1 LRKGGEEVLQNI
13 KVLDF
18 SKLLPGPYAT
28 MMLADLGA
36 EILRVES
43 PSLPDMVRE
52 MEPMDGESSA
62 AHQHLNRS
70 KKSITL
76 DLKKREAVDIVKQLI
91 QEYDVVLEQ
100 FRPGVMERLGLDYE
114 TLKQVNPNIIYCSL
128 SGYGQTG
135 PYRDRPGHDN
145 NYLSIAGINSYSGR
159 KQEAPVPMGVQI
171 ADLAGGSLHSVIAI
185 LTAVIH
191 RQTTGDGQYID
202 LSMTDATFALNAMFG
217 AGYIT
222 KGIQPKIEETF
233 LNGGTH
239 YDYYETK
246 DGRYFS
252 VGSLEAPFRNKLCEA
267 LNLEDMKEVALSNGP
282 EDILAFK
289 AAIKDVFLTKNYDEW
304 TAVFREVEAC
314 VEPVLNFS
322 EAVNHPQIQSR
333 NMITEVPR
341 EDGTKQQQISSPFKF
356 SDYQQKYKH
365 TGTRRGDHTME
376 ILRNLEL
383 DENKIEALVDQNVV
397 GEIERK

>member
-1 LRKGGEEVLQNI
+1 MLQHI

-36 EILRVES
+36 EILRVEA
-43 PSLPDMVRE
+43 PNLPDLIRE
-52 MEPMDGESSA
+52 MDPKDGESSA

-76 DLKKREAVDIVKQLI
+76 DLKKKEAIEVVKELI

-114 TLKQVNPNIIYCSL
+114 TLKRVNPNIIYCSL

-145 NYLSIAGINSYSGR
+145 NYLSIAGINGYSGR
-159 KQEAPVPMGVQI
+159 KQEKPVPMGIQI

-191 RQTTGDGQYID
+191 RQQTGEGQYID
-202 LSMTDATFALNAMFG
+202 LSMTDAAFALNAMFG
-217 AGYIT
+217 PGYIT
-222 KGIQPKIEETF
+222 KGVQPEAERAF
-233 LNGGTH
+233 LNGQTH

-246 DGRYFS
+246 DGRFFS
-252 VGSLEAPFRNKLCEA
+252 VGSLEPQFRLSLCEA
-267 LNLEDMKEVALSNGP
+267 LDLKHMKEAALSNSP
-282 EDILAFK
+282 EHIAAFK
-289 AAIKDVFLTKNYDEW
+289 AAIKEVFLTKNYDEW
-304 TAVFREVEAC
+304 TTVFQDVDAC
-314 VEPVLNFS
+314 VEPVLSFS
-322 EAVNHPQIQSR
+322 EAVNHSQIQAR
-333 NMITEVPR
+333 NMITEVPKS
-341 EDGTKQQQISSPFKF
+341 DGDMQRQISSPFRF
-356 SDYQQKYKH
+356 SEYQQKYKH
-365 TGTRRGDHTME
+365 IGAKRGEHTIE
-376 ILRNLEL
+376 ILKNLGWNEDKIKAMSDKNVFGEL
-383 DENKIEALVDQNVV
+383 
-397 GEIERK
+397 ERK

>member
-1 LRKGGEEVLQNI
+1 MRKGGEEVLQNI

>member
-1 LRKGGEEVLQNI
+1 MLQNI

-43 PSLPDMVRE
+43 PSLPDLVRDL
-52 MEPMDGESSA
+52 EPLDEESSA

-70 KKSITL
+70 KKSLTV

-191 RQTTGDGQYID
+191 RQETGEGQYID
-202 LSMTDATFALNAMFG
+202 LSMTDASFALNAMFG
-217 AGYIT
+217 PGYIT
-222 KGIQPKIEETF
+222 KGLQPKTEETL

-252 VGSLEAPFRNKLCEA
+252 VGSLEAPFRINLCEA
-267 LNLEDMKEVALSNGP
+267 LGLEHMKELALSNRP
-282 EDILAFK
+282 ENIAAFK
-289 AAIKDVFLTKNYDEW
+289 AAIREVFRTKTYDEW
-304 TAVFREVEAC
+304 LTVFQEVDAC
-314 VEPVLNFS
+314 VEPVLRFS
-322 EAVNHPQIQSR
+322 EAVNHPQIQAR

-341 EDGTKQQQISSPFKF
+341 KDGSAQQQISSPFKF
-356 SDYQQKYKH
+356 SEYQQKYKH
-365 TGTRRGDHTME
+365 VGTKRGEHTTE
-376 ILRNLEL
+376 ILKNLGW
-383 DENKIEALVDQNVV
+383 DEEKVNTLIDQNVF

>member
-1 LRKGGEEVLQNI
+1 VLQNI

-43 PSLPDMVRE
+43 PSLSDLIRE

-114 TLKQVNPNIIYCSL
+114 TLKQVNPHIIYCSL

-135 PYRDRPGHDN
+135 PYHDRPGHDN
-145 NYLSIAGINSYSGR
+145 NYLSIAGINGYSGR

-191 RQTTGDGQYID
+191 RQTAGEGQYID

-217 AGYIT
+217 PGYIT
-222 KGIQPKIEETF
+222 EGIQPKIEETF

-267 LNLEDMKEVALSNGP
+267 LNLEDMKEVALSNRP
-282 EDILAFK
+282 EDILTFK

-304 TAVFREVEAC
+304 TTVFREVDAC
-314 VEPVLNFS
+314 VEPVLSFS
-322 EAVNHPQIQSR
+322 EAVNHPQIQAR
-333 NMITEVPR
+333 NMITKVPR

-383 DENKIEALVDQNVV
+383 DENKIKALVDQNVF

>member
-1 LRKGGEEVLQNI
+1 
-13 KVLDF
+13 
-18 SKLLPGPYAT
+18 

-128 SGYGQTG
+128 SGYGKTG

-202 LSMTDATFALNAMFG
+202 LSMTDATFALNA
-217 AGYIT
+217 
-222 KGIQPKIEETF
+222 KI
-233 LNGGTH
+233 
-239 YDYYETK
+239 
-246 DGRYFS
+246 GRAH
-252 VGSLEAPFRNKLCEA
+252 V
-267 LNLEDMKEVALSNGP
+267 
-282 EDILAFK
+282 
-289 AAIKDVFLTKNYDEW
+289 
-304 TAVFREVEAC
+304 
-314 VEPVLNFS
+314 
-322 EAVNHPQIQSR
+322 
-333 NMITEVPR
+333 
-341 EDGTKQQQISSPFKF
+341 
-356 SDYQQKYKH
+356 
-365 TGTRRGDHTME
+365 
-376 ILRNLEL
+376 
-383 DENKIEALVDQNVV
+383 
-397 GEIERK
+397 

>member
-1 LRKGGEEVLQNI
+1 VLQNI

-36 EILRVES
+36 EILRVEA
-43 PSLPDMVRE
+43 PGLPDLIRDL
-52 MEPMDGESSA
+52 EPLDGESSA

-114 TLKQVNPNIIYCSL
+114 TLKQVNSNIIYCSL

-135 PYRDRPGHDN
+135 PYRDRAGHDN
-145 NYLSIAGINSYSGR
+145 NYLSIAGINGYSGR
-159 KQEAPVPMGVQI
+159 KQGRPVPMGIQI

-185 LTAVIH
+185 LTAIIH
-191 RQTTGDGQYID
+191 RQETGEGQYID
-202 LSMTDATFALNAMFG
+202 LSMTDATFALNAMLG
-217 AGYIT
+217 PGYIT
-222 KGIQPKIEETF
+222 KDVQPEPEGTL
-233 LNGGTH
+233 LNGAAH

-246 DGRYFS
+246 DRRYFS
-252 VGSLEAPFRNKLCEA
+252 VGSLEAPFRISLCDA
-267 LNLEDMKEVALSNGP
+267 LNLEHMKRAALSDRS
-282 EDILAFK
+282 EDMAAFK
-289 AAIKDVFLTKNYDEW
+289 AALKEVFLTKTYDEW
-304 TAVFREVEAC
+304 MAVFLEADAC
-314 VEPVLNFS
+314 VEPVLSFS
-322 EAVNHPQIQSR
+322 EAVNHSQIQAR

-341 EDGTKQQQISSPFKF
+341 EDGTAQQQISSPFKF
-356 SDYQQKYKH
+356 SAYQQEYKH
-365 TGTRRGDHTME
+365 VGTERGEHTME
-376 ILRNLEL
+376 ILKSLGLSEEKINLL
-383 DENKIEALVDQNVV
+383 IDQNVF

>member
-1 LRKGGEEVLQNI
+1 MLQHI

-36 EILRVES
+36 EVLRVES
-43 PSLPDMVRE
+43 PSLPDLIRE

-76 DLKKREAVDIVKQLI
+76 DLKKKEATDIVKELI

-114 TLKQVNPNIIYCSL
+114 TLKQVNPNLIYCSL

-135 PYRDRPGHDN
+135 PYRERPGHDN
-145 NYLSIAGINSYSGR
+145 NYLSIAGINGYSGR
-159 KQEAPVPMGVQI
+159 KKERPVPMGIQI

-185 LTAVIH
+185 LTAVTH
-191 RQTTGDGQYID
+191 RQQTGEGQYID
-202 LSMTDATFALNAMFG
+202 LSMTDAAFALNAMFG
-217 AGYIT
+217 PGYIT
-222 KGIQPKIEETF
+222 KGVQPKAEETM
-233 LNGGTH
+233 LNGETH

-252 VGSLEAPFRNKLCEA
+252 VGSLEPRFRLNLCEA
-267 LNLEDMKEVALSNGP
+267 MDLEHMKDVALTERQ
-282 EDILAFK
+282 EDIVQFK
-289 AAIKDVFLTKNYDEW
+289 AAIKEAFLTKNYDTW
-304 TAVFREVEAC
+304 TEIFQEIDAC
-314 VEPVLNFS
+314 VEPVLSFS
-322 EAVNHPQIQSR
+322 EAVNHPQIQAR
-333 NMITEVPR
+333 NMITEVPKP
-341 EDGTKQQQISSPFKF
+341 DGSMQRQISSPLKF
-356 SDYQQKYKH
+356 SNYEQEYKH
-365 TGTRRGDHTME
+365 VGAKRGEHTME
-376 ILRNLEL
+376 VLQDLGLKEDKINEL
-383 DENKIEALVDQNVV
+383 VNRDVFGQ
-397 GEIERK
+397 IERK

>member
-1 LRKGGEEVLQNI
+1 M

-36 EILRVES
+36 EVLRVES
-43 PSLPDMVRE
+43 PSLPDLIRE
-52 MEPMDGESSA
+52 MEPQDGESSA

-76 DLKKREAVDIVKQLI
+76 DLKKKEATEIVKELI

-145 NYLSIAGINSYSGR
+145 NYLSIAGINGYSRR
-159 KQEAPVPMGVQI
+159 KQEKPVPMGIQI
-171 ADLAGGSLHSVIAI
+171 ADLAGGSLHSVVAI
-185 LTAVIH
+185 LTAFIH
-191 RQTTGDGQYID
+191 RQQTGEGQFID
-202 LSMTDATFALNAMFG
+202 LSMTDAAFALHAMFG
-217 AGYIT
+217 PGYLT
-222 KGIQPKIEETF
+222 KGIEPEAEEEF

-246 DGRYFS
+246 DGRFFS
-252 VGSLEAPFRNKLCEA
+252 VGSLEPQFRVNLCEA
-267 LNLEDMKEVALSNGP
+267 LGLEQIKEVALSNNP
-282 EDILAFK
+282 DNIASFK
-289 AAIKDVFLTKNYDEW
+289 TAIKKAFLTKTFDEW
-304 TAVFREVEAC
+304 LSVFQDVEAC
-314 VEPVLNFS
+314 VEPVLSFA
-322 EAVNHPQIQSR
+322 EAVHHPQIQAR
-333 NMITEVPR
+333 NMIQKVP
-341 EDGTKQQQISSPFKF
+341 GMNGSIQQQISSPFKF
-356 SDYQQKYKH
+356 SNYRQEYRHAGTKRGEH
-365 TGTRRGDHTME
+365 T
-376 ILRNLEL
+376 LEVLADMGL
-383 DENKIEALVDQNVV
+383 DENKINVLLEQGV
-397 GEIERK
+397 FG